1 MFSQNK
7 IKLDE
12 KQEKLFIENIYNEI
26 KTLIKNKGIRV
37 VDVTWRLKSIDSI
50 QNKMKYDKVSSIEK
64 IYDIRGIR
72 IICNNYSDCYN
83 VLNTIHKKWTHIP
96 SKFDDYI
103 KNPKESGYSS
113 LQTVIY
119 YKEKPV
125 EIQITTNELYKKN
138 EEEHEHYKRIKY
150 NKIIKNNQN
159 TKIIYKIFNFFSKKF
174 FSENN
179 N

>member
-1 MFSQNK
+1 
-7 IKLDE
+7 
-12 KQEKLFIENIYNEI
+12 
-26 KTLIKNKGIRV
+26 
-37 VDVTWRLKSIDSI
+37 
-50 QNKMKYDKVSSIEK
+50 MKYDKVSSIEK

-96 SKFDDYI
+96 SKFDDY